1 MTASIS
7 LIFSVTGWPQGV
19 LRQAQ
24 STGKHTLVPTSVTL
38 KEQHTCAREK
48 VISNRFLPHPA
59 CSGFWWFSLLAFV
72 SCLYHESIYVLGGGW
87 RQWFCTFSFWM
98 SHWLSKRRQ
107 NRGLI
112 WMKFLLYKSFWLGEK
127 QLFYLNNMVVFK
139 PWRRYLILFETT
151 LTEGHFYIS
160 NDILLFSLNF
170 TVKLIKHIYICKY
183 STHIFIYIVVYTNC
197 LWTCFIYKKCVWC
210 FEPRLLVIHWNVFR
224 LSRFLKQNNFPER
237 LKII

>member
-7 LIFSVTGWPQGV
+7 LIISVTGWPQGV

-24 STGKHTLVPTSVTL
+24 STGKHTLVPTSVTP
-38 KEQHTCAREK
+38 KEQHTYAREE
-48 VISNRFLPHPA
+48 VISSRFLPHPA

-127 QLFYLNNMVVFK
+127 QLFYLNNMGVFK

-170 TVKLIKHIYICKY
+170 TVKLIKLTYIYANIAC
-183 STHIFIYIVVYTNC
+183 IYLYI
-197 LWTCFIYKKCVWC
+197 
-210 FEPRLLVIHWNVFR
+210 
-224 LSRFLKQNNFPER
+224 
-237 LKII
+237 